1 MKTEQYTDI
10 IRIFNN
16 IHNYL
21 IILSYTVEN
30 AAELKEIP
38 KTLEYNLN
46 NKINSI
52 QENLE
57 ELQKKIRDGI
67 KIENDIKS

>member
-57 ELQKKIRDGI
+57 ELQKKIMDGI